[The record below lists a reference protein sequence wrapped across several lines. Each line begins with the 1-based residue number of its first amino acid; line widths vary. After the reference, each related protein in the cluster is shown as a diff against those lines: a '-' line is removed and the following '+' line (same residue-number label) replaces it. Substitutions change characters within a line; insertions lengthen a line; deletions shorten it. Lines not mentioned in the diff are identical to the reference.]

1 MTGILVTGHGS
12 FAAGLL
18 DAARLFFGELPQTA
32 ALMLNTAD
40 STEEFRTE
48 MAHQLAA
55 LDTGDGVL
63 ILADLFG
70 GTPCNCAMALQSE
83 RVQVLAGANLPML
96 MEALGSRDTPPVDA
110 AAIAQAG
117 KESILFTALLNDHEN
132 EEF

>member
-1 MTGILVTGHGS
+1 MTGILITGHGS

-18 DAARLFFGELPQTA
+18 DAARLFFGELENTA
-32 ALMLNTAD
+32 ALMLNGAD
-40 STEEFRTE
+40 SPDEFRTK
-48 MAHQLAA
+48 MAKQVAT
-55 LDTGDGVL
+55 LDTGDGVV

-96 MEALGSRDTPPVDA
+96 LEALGSRTEPPVNA
-110 AAIAQAG
+110 AAIAQAAR
-117 KESILFTALLNDHEN
+117 ESILCTQQLSGQED